1 MKGTVV
7 SRHLAA
13 HPLDFSSDPCFVLS
27 VLQTIFFD
35 VTNSSSAIFQVLPPT
50 LLSSCSRMMYMY
62 AMRVLRAHG
71 LPDTS
76 LQDVFRAVV
85 VSRIEYAAPAWSG
98 MCSAADRARLD
109 SLLRRSKRLGYCR
122 IDQLEVANMFSAADE
137 DFFSRIKSNSH
148 HVLQPYLP
156 DNNDIPYQLRA
167 RSHTLALINKT
178 KFLNHADFIIR
189 LLYKYSY

>member
-1 MKGTVV
+1 
-7 SRHLAA
+7 
-13 HPLDFSSDPCFVLS
+13 
-27 VLQTIFFD
+27 
-35 VTNSSSAIFQVLPPT
+35 
-50 LLSSCSRMMYMY
+50 
-62 AMRVLRAHG
+62 MRVLRAHG
-71 LPDTS
+71 LPDKS

-98 MCSAADRARLD
+98 MCSAADRTRLD
-109 SLLRRSKRLGYCR
+109 SLLRRSKRLAYCR
-122 IDQLEVANMFSAADE
+122 IDQLEVADMFSAADD

-156 DNNDIPYQLRA
+156 ANNDIPYQLRA
-167 RSHTLALINKT
+167 RSLINKT